1 MIMKTANKLFYYSK
15 LSLFVFIL
23 LGISPAN
30 AGEVLATYEFT
41 PGWATFGLPLP
52 EGAARDGVLVGEL
65 PTQTDVKNRHPDGSI
80 KFAVV
85 TANVAEQGSYNITPM
100 NSSSPIAGV
109 GDKSPS
115 KPKLS
120 SLKSTKLLDNKI
132 TKVKEEK
139 NTTKMLTNKLSDAV
153 KKLFSKK
160 DRGNGSS
167 SGGSPNIPIASVG
180 NIPFGTVILGMGY
193 GENPFENYNEVLYAS
208 TYDTYAEFESNWLDG
223 PLVTE
228 RRIVTK
234 LKNLQTFVDDPNLVA
249 IFDIRYYLED
259 GSYTIDITVENSINQ
274 ESIAP
279 YEYAIYTGHCPGVMF
294 PDFPDD
300 EWSQCVNTYLQLDKV
315 TQYAY
320 TRWRHTID
328 YVNKSEVRHDLA
340 ALKRS
345 KAISNY
351 LENVVADIPE
361 YKGDEW
367 GILKIGTLNSQMYAC
382 GGRDEIAPRHSSQV
396 RYLVHQ
402 RASNRELALELG
414 GNAAARW
421 PIHMRDTDLSIFS
434 IDRHPS
440 IWLDESGLN
449 RCNPAVQECPHGY
462 GARGDGVYGVE
473 PDIAHQPSF
482 SYVPYIVTGDRFFVD
497 EVAFWAAYNL
507 FSTWEDGVGYRP
519 RGLDKGLLHINE
531 VRGFGWALR
540 NIADAASFLPDD
552 DPMKAY
558 FTNKVMN
565 NLEWLDEYA
574 AGVFSR
580 PGNIHKVPWGYKRNR
595 TFDEYPNVWI
605 GQWEHNYLAQAI
617 DIAHDHGFQGGD
629 VYRDAV
635 AEFVVSIFNSGVYSC
650 TALYETHIGITP
662 SDPHWAV
669 NYTQNHDEI
678 ARNSGAF
685 GELYTGYENCFQ
697 GYYIDH
703 FNVADIA
710 RRSGVPGSQE
720 AFDFYYDIYMRQPF
734 IDGIPDGSLR
744 AGWAYVGH

>member
-1 MIMKTANKLFYYSK
+1 MIMKTVNKLFYYSK
-15 LSLFVFIL
+15 LSLFIFIL

-30 AGEVLATYEFT
+30 AGEVLATYELT
-41 PGWATFGLPLP
+41 PGWATFGFPLP
-52 EGAARDGVLVGEL
+52 EGAAMEGVLVGDL
-65 PTQTDVKNRHPDGSI
+65 PTQTDIKTRHKDGSI
-80 KFAVV
+80 KHAIV
-85 TANVAEQGSYNITPM
+85 TTHVTEQGFYNITPM
-100 NSSSPIAGV
+100 NSSSPTAGI
-109 GDKSPS
+109 GGKSPS
-115 KPKLS
+115 KLKSS
-120 SLKSTKLLDNKI
+120 SLESSKLLNNKI
-132 TKVKEEK
+132 TKV
-139 NTTKMLTNKLSDAV
+139 NTTKDSVEIPVKKLGDSV
-153 KKLFSKK
+153 KKLFVKKGGDDSKT
-160 DRGNGSS
+160 
-167 SGGSPNIPIASVG
+167 SGGPSIPIASVSNLPLG
-180 NIPFGTVILGMGY
+180 VVILGMGY
-193 GENPFENYNEVLYAS
+193 GENPFEDYNEVLYAS
-208 TYDTYAEFESNWLDG
+208 TYDTLGEFESSWLDG
-223 PLVTE
+223 TLVTE
-228 RRIVTK
+228 KRIVTK
-234 LKNLQTFVDDPNLVA
+234 LKNLQTFEDDPNLLA
-249 IFDIRYYLED
+249 IFDIRYYPED
-259 GSYTIDITVENSINQ
+259 GSYIIDVTVENSINQ
-274 ESIAP
+274 ASITP
-279 YEYAIYTGHCPGVMF
+279 YQYAIYTAYF
-294 PDFPDD
+294 PDIVFPQLPDD
-300 EWSQCVNTYLQLDKV
+300 EWSNVVNTYLDLSKV
-315 TQYAY
+315 THYAY
-320 TRWRHTID
+320 TRWRHTME
-328 YVNKSEVRHDLA
+328 YVNKSEVKHDFA

-351 LENVVADIPE
+351 LEDVVADIPE
-361 YKGDEW
+361 YVGDEW

-402 RASNRELALELG
+402 RPSNKSVALELG

-440 IWLDESGLN
+440 VWLDESGLN
-449 RCNPAVQECPHGY
+449 RCNSAVQECPHGY
-462 GARGDGVYGVE
+462 WARGDGVYGIE

-482 SYVPYIVTGDRFFVD
+482 PYIPYLVTGDRFFAD
-497 EVAFWAAYNL
+497 ELAFWAAYNL

-519 RGLDKGLLHINE
+519 RGLDKGYFHINE

-540 NIADAASFLPDD
+540 NTADAASFLPDN

-558 FTNKVMN
+558 FANKVMN

-574 AGVFSR
+574 SGVFSR
-580 PGNIHKVPWGYKRNR
+580 PGNIHKIPWGYKRNR

-629 VYRDAV
+629 IYRDAV

-669 NYTQNHDEI
+669 NYTQAHEEI

-734 IDGIPDGSLR
+734 QGGVSDGALR
-744 AGWAYVGH
+744 AGWAYTGH